1 MTLKDDKNQ
10 NNFFEEN
17 RTFIR
22 SQQRYESHR
31 NEKSMIKVNG
41 DDKRN
46 QTFNYMKDFEYDMSK
61 LTE

>member
-1 MTLKDDKNQ
+1 
-10 NNFFEEN
+10 
-17 RTFIR
+17 
-22 SQQRYESHR
+22 
-31 NEKSMIKVNG
+31 MIKVNG